1 MNKIKINIYFLL
13 LFFTRLMAGHEEVLY
28 WEKIVAEGVC
38 KLDSLVEAN
47 ASIGNENSAEAS
59 TTIPNYFVDLRSSKA
74 IGISESFIKTL
85 NEYIYNQQ
93 LIKGYKDK
101 NYAVYVLLTDKL
113 ASVNKED
120 LLLYFQGLNKI
131 NQLSD
136 VNTASVLSLK
146 NAYEN
151 AYGKRNLGKELS
163 VNSTVTFPSETTQN
177 QAGKTAVVSNVFK
190 IQESAHD
197 LAIKR
202 IFKLSK
208 ISSSDKLGILMGLD
222 LDYSTL
228 GYLINTNTT
237 SSLKIN
243 INASVAVDKRMAS
256 ELATDLSSK
265 INNKSTETTLEGK
278 ISSKTHLFLEQ
289 CKNFNTT
296 TGVLTAEL
304 EVYLTDFETK
314 AQNNKLESTEVYNK
328 LTKEH
333 LAQIT
338 EKQITRLLA
347 ITCKFKSWDSYASKV
362 VYFILN
368 NIPSTKAYKLYKELD
383 TIPSGLKQKVLV
395 YWYNQIKP
403 AALDLESNMKGLSS
417 SLKTLLSKIP
427 VSVLQEEIT
436 NALSDATRSLNIDYD
451 YPFTR
456 CNTTNTQLKPLFKNA
471 SIDNATNTLSYE
483 YYGIEVYPTY
493 RKCCHEVIY
502 KSGTPTPQCLYYDY
516 RLRGMATTQ
525 TCSPI
530 SLFYLADYS
539 GGAVKY
545 YYMPAIFL
553 ANLSTDAFQAIKEN
567 IAWLGV
573 ELAVTLVT
581 WPVGGEPGL
590 ALYLA
595 RVSATT
601 GLIGTSANIAS
612 NLGANT
618 LPAGIK
624 KSLDAIGTASGMVSF
639 VTGAGSFVKYYQSAS
654 KTISNAKLGNIQT
667 ASESLQDELYTAI
680 QHSDELGI
688 SPTEIE
694 KYQVALRELDNNY
707 AKVFGK
713 AYVPKLVGKVLQGAG
728 NVTNVFF
735 KNVDEFAQTFDKA
748 GNVSQAIRNQAF
760 DLYKQGK
767 WSELE
772 TLFKNNNLNGKW
784 PPANG
789 GFNIIDDVDLKA
801 GMKFDRYGGALG
813 NYNGTGTPNL
823 GGSFTSPMPNGT
835 TYSFGQRALNQAENA
850 YDFYYEIE
858 ILNDLPFKGQTGDII
873 PWFNQVGGGKQ
884 TMWKIPI
891 DPATGYPKTWNKL
904 AQEGHVK
911 ITIKSSPS
919 GKYNNLAGTVIQ

>member
-456 CNTTNTQLKPLFKNA
+456 CNTTTTQLKPLFKNA
-471 SIDNATNTLSYE
+471 SIDNATNTLRYE

-553 ANLSTDAFQAIKEN
+553 ANLSTDAFQTIKEN

-713 AYVPKLVGKVLQGAG
+713 AYVPKLVGKVVKGAGKVLTHIVEADIIALQKVTTTIRSGGVRAINNVKNLVNEGKALVVKPIANSPLAQKMDDYIAAFNNNNSALQGQLGEDIAELMGKEINATGDVLNIKINNSG
-728 NVTNVFF
+728 NGFDVLSFSPNKTNPTSVRIFEA
-735 KNVDEFAQTFDKA
+735 KPLNGTSVELPNT
-748 GNVSQAIRNQAF
+748 VSGGTQMSNPWTQNNIALMVQHSDQSINQIGVVMNN
-760 DLYKQGK
+760 LYNQGK
-767 WSELE
+767 IERFVV
-772 TLFKNNNLNGKW
+772 T
-784 PPANG
+784 
-789 GFNIIDDVDLKA
+789 IDKDLK
-801 GMKFDRYGGALG
+801 
-813 NYNGTGTPNL
+813 
-823 GGSFTSPMPNGT
+823 
-835 TYSFGQRALNQAENA
+835 QV
-850 YDFYYEIE
+850 I
-858 ILNDLPFKGQTGDII
+858 IL
-873 PWFNQVGGGKQ
+873 
-884 TMWKIPI
+884 
-891 DPATGYPKTWNKL
+891 KL
-904 AQEGHVK
+904 D
-911 ITIKSSPS
+911 
-919 GKYNNLAGTVIQ
+919 NF